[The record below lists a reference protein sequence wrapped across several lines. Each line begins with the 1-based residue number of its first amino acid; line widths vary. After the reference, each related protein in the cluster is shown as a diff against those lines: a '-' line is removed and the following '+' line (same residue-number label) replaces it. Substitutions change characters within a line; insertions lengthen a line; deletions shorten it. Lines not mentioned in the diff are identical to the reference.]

1 MNADLDDLARRAQ
14 EGDRGALEGLVGGLQ
29 GQTYRLALRMLGGP
43 EPARD
48 ATQEILILI
57 ITQLSTFRGESAVT
71 TWAYRVAVRYLLR
84 ERERTSRWTFEQ
96 LAEDL
101 GQPPGEIDGTALR
114 VAEEKVLEEEIFV
127 GCTQAM
133 LQSLDASLRVAF
145 ILGAICELEAPECAA
160 ILGITSAAF
169 RKRLSRARAALDAFL
184 SRHCGVANRQNRC
197 RCASQVN
204 LNLARER
211 LDPQHLRY
219 AVSPRR
225 TSLQVLQAYDE
236 VNRVRDSVELFRA
249 QPAFEA
255 PADFSAQVRAI
266 LVSTAVISGRANT

>member
-1 MNADLDDLARRAQ
+1 MNAALDALARRAQ
-14 EGDRGALEGLVGGLQ
+14 EGDRDALEALVRGLQ
-29 GQTYRLALRMLGGP
+29 AQTYRLALRMLGAP

-57 ITQLSTFRGESAVT
+57 ITQLSRFRGESAVT

-84 ERERTSRWTFEQ
+84 EKKRTALWTFEA

-101 GQPPGEIDGTALR
+101 GQAPNEIDRAALR
-114 VAEEKVLEEEIFV
+114 VAEQKLLEEEVFV

-133 LQSLDASLRVAF
+133 LQSLDPTLRIAF
-145 ILGAICELEAPECAA
+145 VLGAICELEAPECAA
-160 ILGITSAAF
+160 ILGTTSAAF

-184 SRHCGVANRQNRC
+184 TRHCGVANQQRRC

-204 LNLARER
+204 LNLRR
-211 LDPQHLRY
+211 GRIDPEHLRY

-236 VNRVRDSVELFRA
+236 VNRVRDSIELYRA
-249 QPAFEA
+249 QPPFDPPE
-255 PADFSAQVRAI
+255 DFSAQVRELLA
-266 LVSTAVISGRANT
+266 STSVLSGRSDA